1 MTLLLSLLLIP
12 LLGTVLVG
20 LSGRVDKTFPRMAAL
35 GVMIADFIVAVIL
48 MARVAG
54 APIEVSRPWIPSF
67 GVSLSMYVDGLS
79 ALLVVLTTFIGI
91 LAVLISWHEIK
102 EKVTSFHVWILLL
115 QTGILLVF
123 VARDMMLFYFGW
135 ELMLVPMFFLIG
147 VWGHEEK
154 LYSAIKFF
162 LFTFAGSIF
171 MLLALLYVHYQHAAQ
186 TGVLTFDLNLL
197 LNTRLSHTEQIWIF
211 LGLFIGFAVKVPL
224 FPLHTWLPDA
234 HTQAPTAG
242 SLILAGLLLKT
253 GVYGIIRITM
263 PLTPLGTEFFT
274 PWVIGLAVFGIF
286 YGAVAAY
293 PQRDFKRL
301 VAYSSIAH
309 LGFVILGVFV
319 GNTAGYQG
327 AVLQMVNH
335 GLATGALF
343 LVGGMLQERTH
354 TRLFEMFGGLWR
366 QTPVMGAFLLFFAFA
381 SLGIPGTGNFIGE
394 LYVIGGAFSYSPWL
408 GVLSAFGVLFAAAYS
423 LRIFLATMH
432 GVETTAFK
440 KVADTNARE
449 NFALG
454 SLAVALVIIGFF
466 PSVIT
471 NPLHYPSGKA
481 APRTDRVT
489 APLAASAPEAPSM
502 FPAPDAGTH
511 DAQDGH
517 TNLMPMNPPDDHSPA
532 APPIVRTVAAAMEVR

>member
-1 MTLLLSLLLIP
+1 
-12 LLGTVLVG
+12 
-20 LSGRVDKTFPRMAAL
+20 
-35 GVMIADFIVAVIL
+35 
-48 MARVAG
+48 
-54 APIEVSRPWIPSF
+54 
-67 GVSLSMYVDGLS
+67 
-79 ALLVVLTTFIGI
+79 
-91 LAVLISWHEIK
+91 
-102 EKVTSFHVWILLL
+102 
-115 QTGILLVF
+115 
-123 VARDMMLFYFGW
+123 
-135 ELMLVPMFFLIG
+135 
-147 VWGHEEK
+147 
-154 LYSAIKFF
+154 
-162 LFTFAGSIF
+162 
-171 MLLALLYVHYQHAAQ
+171 
-186 TGVLTFDLNLL
+186 
-197 LNTRLSHTEQIWIF
+197 
-211 LGLFIGFAVKVPL
+211 
-224 FPLHTWLPDA
+224 
-234 HTQAPTAG
+234 
-242 SLILAGLLLKT
+242 
-253 GVYGIIRITM
+253 
-263 PLTPLGTEFFT
+263 
-274 PWVIGLAVFGIF
+274 
-286 YGAVAAY
+286 
-293 PQRDFKRL
+293 
-301 VAYSSIAH
+301 
-309 LGFVILGVFV
+309 
-319 GNTAGYQG
+319 
-327 AVLQMVNH
+327 
-335 GLATGALF
+335 
-343 LVGGMLQERTH
+343 
-354 TRLFEMFGGLWR
+354 MFGGLWR